1 MKALT
6 ISNFRKSLKEHFE
19 YVTKSMGIIV
29 VPQKN
34 EEDGVVVMSLK
45 QYNSLLET
53 EHLLS
58 IEKNRKRIE
67 ESIKQLENSDLIV
80 YDDE

>member
-29 VPQKN
+29 IPQKN
-34 EEDGVVVMSLK
+34 EDDGVVVMSLK
-45 QYNSLLET
+45 HYNSLTET

-58 IEKNRKRIE
+58 TENNRKRLE
-67 ESIKQLENSDLIV
+67 ESIKQLEDNDLVV
-80 YDDE
+80 YKED

>member
-6 ISNFRKSLKEHFE
+6 ISNFRKSLKEHFD
-19 YVTKSMGIIV
+19 YVTKSIGIIV

-34 EEDGVVVMSLK
+34 EDDGVVVMSLK
-45 QYNSLLET
+45 HYNSLIET

-58 IEKNRKRIE
+58 TENNRKRLE
-67 ESIKQLENSDLIV
+67 ESIKQIKENDLLV
-80 YDDE
+80 YKEH